1 MGLAQDLMRG
11 VSGQAGAVA
20 TMRGISTTMEQQQS
34 EWIAALR
41 DAGVK
46 AAHPDDG
53 WVDRERNTVF
63 FCYPQFDDGVAV
75 GDLIALGWPQ
85 WNSKKPQHRIVR
97 VTGLTGQ
104 FQQRWAFE
112 PSNIQATIARQIRRT
127 NQSNRRAP
135 EAFRAEHQDI

>member
-11 VSGQAGAVA
+11 VSGQIGAVGMMHDIA
-20 TMRGISTTMEQQQS
+20 TTMEQQQA

-53 WVDRERNTVF
+53 WVDRVENTVY
-63 FCYPQFDDGVAV
+63 FCYPQFDDGVGI

-85 WNSKKPQHRIVR
+85 WRSKKPKHRIVR
-97 VTGLTGQ
+97 VIGRTCGQ
-104 FQQRWAFE
+104 FQQRWSFE
-112 PSNIQATIARQIRRT
+112 AMPSNASFSRGPSGPSAG
-127 NQSNRRAP
+127 S
-135 EAFRAEHQDI
+135 DS

>member
-11 VSGQAGAVA
+11 VSGQIGAVA
-20 TMRGISTTMEQQQS
+20 MMRSIATTMEQQQA

-97 VTGLTGQ
+97 VIGRTCGPLQ
-104 FQQRWAFE
+104 ERWAFE
-112 PSNIQATIARQIRRT
+112 PSNVK
-127 NQSNRRAP
+127 
-135 EAFRAEHQDI
+135 

>member
-11 VSGQAGAVA
+11 VSGQPDAVA
-20 TMRGISTTMEQQQS
+20 LFANIAADMERNQAG
-34 EWIAALR
+34 WIAALR
-41 DAGVK
+41 ASGVK

-53 WVDRERNTVF
+53 WVDRECNTVF

-97 VTGLTGQ
+97 VIGSTCGM

-112 PSNIQATIARQIRRT
+112 PSNVT
-127 NQSNRRAP
+127 
-135 EAFRAEHQDI
+135 

>member
-11 VSGQAGAVA
+11 VSGQHEAVA
-20 TMRGISTTMEQQQS
+20 TFATIACDMERDQNA
-34 EWIAALR
+34 WIAALR
-41 DAGVK
+41 AAGVK

-53 WVDRERNTVF
+53 WVDRECNTVF

-85 WNSKKPQHRIVR
+85 WGSRKPQHRIVR
-97 VTGLTGQ
+97 VIGKTVGP

-112 PSNIQATIARQIRRT
+112 PAN
-127 NQSNRRAP
+127 
-135 EAFRAEHQDI
+135 D